1 MTTARVLAFGLG
13 VFTFGL
19 MTAALSAAPAKYTY
33 WVQPCTDP
41 ASHCQPDDPQLA
53 QWAFEAW
60 QKASG
65 GEIEFTRVKER
76 DQARIRLFWA
86 SAEQGM
92 YGETRPMAFEG
103 HLGAEV
109 YVRPSPMSAN
119 GDRLLR
125 DAIVYLTCLHET
137 GHALGLSHTAVFA
150 DIMYSFQFGGDIEEY
165 FGRYRRKLETRAD
178 IAKNSGM
185 SAADR
190 IRLMEALNNHL

>member
-1 MTTARVLAFGLG
+1 MTLRLLAVGL
-13 VFTFGL
+13 L
-19 MTAALSAAPAKYTY
+19 ALALSAAPQKFTY

-41 ASHCQPDDPQLA
+41 ASQCQPDDPQLA
-53 QWAFEAW
+53 QWAFDAW

-65 GEIEFTRVKER
+65 GQLEFTRVKEKDR
-76 DQARIRLFWA
+76 ARIRLFWA

-103 HLGAEV
+103 GRGAEV
-109 YVRPSPMSAN
+109 YVRPSPMPAG

-125 DAIVYLTCLHET
+125 DAIVYLTCLHES
-137 GHALGLSHTAVFA
+137 GHALGLPHTAAFA
-150 DIMYSFQFGGDIEEY
+150 DIMYSFQYGGDIEEY
-165 FGRYRRKLETRAD
+165 FGRYRRKLEARGD

-190 IRLMEALNNHL
+190 ARLTEALNNHF

>member
-1 MTTARVLAFGLG
+1 M
-13 VFTFGL
+13 
-19 MTAALSAAPAKYTY
+19 
-33 WVQPCTDP
+33 
-41 ASHCQPDDPQLA
+41 CQPDDPQLA

-65 GEIEFTRVKER
+65 DRLEFTRVKDR
-76 DQARIRLFWA
+76 DHARIRLYWA

-109 YVRPSPMSAN
+109 YVRPSPLPVN

-125 DAIVYLTCLHET
+125 DAIVYLTCLHES
-137 GHALGLSHTAVFA
+137 GHALGLAHTAVFE
-150 DIMYSFQFGGDIEEY
+150 DIMYSFQFGGNIDEY
-165 FGRYRRKLETRAD
+165 FGRYRRKLESRAD

-185 SAADR
+185 SLADR
-190 IRLMEALNNHL
+190 ARLIEILKN

>member
-1 MTTARVLAFGLG
+1 MSPLRLLAIRLLAVGFLANGLTG
-13 VFTFGL
+13 TPL
-19 MTAALSAAPAKYTY
+19 AYTY
-33 WVQPCTDP
+33 WIEPCTD
-41 ASHCQPDDPQLA
+41 ATSLCQLDDPQLA

-60 QKASG
+60 QKASR
-65 GEIEFTRVKER
+65 GEIAFTRVKDR
-76 DQARIRLFWA
+76 AHARIRLYWA

-109 YVRPSPMSAN
+109 YVRPSPLSVN

-125 DAIVYLTCLHET
+125 DAIVYLTCLHES
-137 GHALGLSHTAVFA
+137 GHALGLAHTAKFD

-165 FGRYRRKLETRAD
+165 FGRYRRKLEARSD

-185 SAADR
+185 SAADQA
-190 IRLMEALNNHL
+190 RLIEILKN

>member
-1 MTTARVLAFGLG
+1 MIAARLLAVCLA
-13 VFTFGL
+13 
-19 MTAALSAAPAKYTY
+19 TAALSAARMKYAC
-33 WVQPCTDP
+33 WVQHCTNP
-41 ASHCQPDDPQLA
+41 AALCQPGDPQLA

-65 GEIEFTRVKER
+65 GGLVFTRVQDREH
-76 DQARIRLFWA
+76 ARIRLNWA

-92 YGETRPMAFEG
+92 YGETRPMVFEG

-109 YVRPSPMSAN
+109 YVRPSPMPAN

-125 DAIVYLTCLHET
+125 DAIVYLTCLHES
-137 GHALGLSHTAVFA
+137 GHALGLAHTAVFE
-150 DIMYSFQFGGDIEEY
+150 DIMYSFQFGGNIEEY
-165 FGRYRRKLETRAD
+165 FGRYRRKLATRAD

-190 IRLMEALNNHL
+190 ARLIEILKN

>member
-1 MTTARVLAFGLG
+1 MIAARLLAVCL
-13 VFTFGL
+13 T
-19 MTAALSAAPAKYTY
+19 TAALFAAPMKYTY
-33 WVQPCTDP
+33 WVQPCTNP
-41 ASHCQPDDPQLA
+41 ASLCQPDDPQLA

-65 GEIEFTRVKER
+65 GELEFTRVKDR
-76 DQARIRLFWA
+76 DHARIRLYWA
-86 SAEQGM
+86 SAEEGM

-109 YVRPSPMSAN
+109 YVRPSPLPVN

-125 DAIVYLTCLHET
+125 DAIVYLTCLHES
-137 GHALGLSHTAVFA
+137 GHALGLSHTATFA

-165 FGRYRRKLETRAD
+165 FGRYRRKLETRSD

-190 IRLMEALNNHL
+190 TRLIEALNNHF